1 MNAGGKIRGQQ
12 AKPTKADLSA
22 AWVRL
27 REAAERGSV
36 EANALLI
43 VLAENRSITLGD
55 QGLVG
60 KGSSV

>member
-36 EANALLI
+36 EAIALLI

-60 KGSSV
+60 QGASV

>member
-43 VLAENRSITLGD
+43 VLAENRSIILGD

-60 KGSSV
+60 QGASV

>member
-43 VLAENRSITLGD
+43 VLAENRSITLSD

-60 KGSSV
+60 QEASV

>member
-55 QGLVG
+55 QGLVDQG
-60 KGSSV
+60 ASV